1 MDIFLSVI
9 QICVFLATRVPG
21 YYSWHLIFFKKFVK
35 FWKKKFKFH
44 YFTDILASLG
54 FSLSRLMALFMAS
67 KLLGYKGHEKLVDI
81 IATSKV
87 GFPDPIAFAMDLTA
101 FFEDNC
107 KIGK

>member
-1 MDIFLSVI
+1 
-9 QICVFLATRVPG
+9 
-21 YYSWHLIFFKKFVK
+21 
-35 FWKKKFKFH
+35 
-44 YFTDILASLG
+44 
-54 FSLSRLMALFMAS
+54 MALFMAS

-107 KIGK
+107 KIGT